1 LSTFCQEFCDQ
12 RYKDGKRI
20 LTIPGLEEPDEQ
32 DDEEDP
38 GDMHPYEVTHKKGLA
53 FFKDFLFKKST
64 VKKFYLQKDYSYP
77 FATYRDMSEK
87 DAKATVIRGANKKSG
102 SHFVVDLRKSK

>member
-12 RYKDGKRI
+12 RYKDGKRN

-32 DDEEDP
+32 DDEKDP
-38 GDMHPYEVTHKKGLA
+38 GDMNPYEVTHKKGLA
-53 FFKDFLFKKST
+53 FFKDFLFKKPT
-64 VKKFYLQKDYSYP
+64 VKKLYLHKDYSYP

-87 DAKATVIRGANKKSG
+87 DAKATVVRGANKKRG
-102 SHFVVDLRKSK
+102 SRFVVDLRKSK